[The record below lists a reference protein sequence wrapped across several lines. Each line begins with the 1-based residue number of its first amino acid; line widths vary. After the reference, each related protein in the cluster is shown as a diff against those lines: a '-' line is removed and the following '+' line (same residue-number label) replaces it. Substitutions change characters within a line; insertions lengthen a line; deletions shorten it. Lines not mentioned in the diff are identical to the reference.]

1 MLRKKISLLLAVII
15 AAGAVSACS
24 GTNGQNNN
32 AVNDNPAVSS
42 DSAGAENENSSQTD
56 VNDDESNSASESQT
70 SSTEDESFTSE
81 SIENSASQTDG
92 NSSQGSSE
100 NTQGE
105 GSGNTSAAT
114 EQSSRQSSA
123 VNSQPGTGPA
133 SEESSAHVSNNSGQN
148 SQESSQS
155 KSSSESSGTKSQKNN
170 TSKPSSSNKNNN
182 SDKTNNSKNTNNSG
196 NKNKTN
202 NSSKTNNQNSTNKN
216 TNKTNN
222 TGKTN
227 NQSNTNK
234 TNNTSKTNNQSNTN
248 KTNNTGKTNNQSNT
262 NKTNNTGKTNNQ
274 SSTNKT
280 NNTGKTNNQSSTNK
294 TNNTGKTNNQS
305 STNKTNNTGKTNNQ
319 SSNNANVSVG
329 DNNLYNSIFNLANKV
344 QVKLTVSTSEM
355 NKLQADYKK
364 YKRFDSKSPI
374 YRKAS
379 LTITV
384 NGQSYSMNEVGIR
397 LKGNMSLSPVYD
409 KNGNLN
415 LAHYKLSFNETFDKK
430 EYYGSEAKVWASK
443 AERKARKNRRFATL
457 KKMDLKWN
465 SCYDDTFVREIY
477 AAKMFRDNG
486 VIVQNIGLAQ
496 TVFNGNNYGVMKIYE
511 PVDEIMLARFLPQ
524 SALGGDLYKCGWTTQ
539 PCNYVQNQVTYG
551 VDDKDTG
558 RKYNFNLKTNEKSSN
573 HSSLKKLL
581 STLASRPDRYAFS
594 SVIDTGYLAKFL
606 AASYFAGDPDDI
618 RNNYNNH
625 YIYFRKDNGK
635 AVFIPYDNDR
645 TLGITYGYNPDG
657 TGMTKPSPYSEMA
670 CGARQSQ
677 ANPVIN
683 YGILGSKAFVK
694 SEYTAALKRIADSGI
709 MNVNNFNTYYNLAMN
724 NYNSVVTPSVSFAN
738 QSQAFR
744 FSLDGK
750 YTSGDRRNMSFA
762 VYSEKIMKTYHSYVR

>member
-32 AVNDNPAVSS
+32 AVNDNPSVSS
-42 DSAGAENENSSQTD
+42 DSAGAENEKSSQTD
-56 VNDDESNSASESQT
+56 VNDDESNSASSASESQT

-182 SDKTNNSKNTNNSG
+182 SDKTNNSG

-234 TNNTSKTNNQSNTN
+234 TNNTSKTNNQSN
-248 KTNNTGKTNNQSNT
+248 
-262 NKTNNTGKTNNQ
+262 
-274 SSTNKT
+274 TNKT

>member
-182 SDKTNNSKNTNNSG
+182 SDKTNNSG

-227 NQSNTNK
+227 NQSN
-234 TNNTSKTNNQSNTN
+234 
-248 KTNNTGKTNNQSNT
+248 
-262 NKTNNTGKTNNQ
+262 
-274 SSTNKT
+274 
-280 NNTGKTNNQSSTNK
+280 TNK

>member
-1 MLRKKISLLLAVII
+1 MTMKAIQLLKVRPPPQRMNHLHQKVLKTVLLRQTAILHRVHLKTHRAKAQVILQQQRNKAADSHLLSILSPVQDRLLRNLQHMSAIIPDKTVRSLLKARAVPKAPAQNLRKTIQANRAAQTKTIILIKQTIQKIQTIQVIKTRRI
-15 AAGAVSACS
+15 IQAKQIIRTVR
-24 GTNGQNNN
+24 TKI
-32 AVNDNPAVSS
+32 
-42 DSAGAENENSSQTD
+42 QTKQIIQ
-56 VNDDESNSASESQT
+56 AKQ
-70 SSTEDESFTSE
+70 
-81 SIENSASQTDG
+81 IIRAI
-92 NSSQGSSE
+92 
-100 NTQGE
+100 
-105 GSGNTSAAT
+105 
-114 EQSSRQSSA
+114 R
-123 VNSQPGTGPA
+123 
-133 SEESSAHVSNNSGQN
+133 
-148 SQESSQS
+148 
-155 KSSSESSGTKSQKNN
+155 TKPI
-170 TSKPSSSNKNNN
+170 TH
-182 SDKTNNSKNTNNSG
+182 
-196 NKNKTN
+196 
-202 NSSKTNNQNSTNKN
+202 
-216 TNKTNN
+216 
-222 TGKTN
+222 
-227 NQSNTNK
+227 
-234 TNNTSKTNNQSNTN
+234 
-248 KTNNTGKTNNQSNT
+248 
-262 NKTNNTGKTNNQ
+262 
-274 SSTNKT
+274 
-280 NNTGKTNNQSSTNK
+280 
-294 TNNTGKTNNQS
+294 QS

>member
-182 SDKTNNSKNTNNSG
+182 SDKTNNSG

-202 NSSKTNNQNSTNKN
+202 NSSKTNNQNSTNK
-216 TNKTNN
+216 
-222 TGKTN
+222 
-227 NQSNTNK
+227 
-234 TNNTSKTNNQSNTN
+234 NTN

-294 TNNTGKTNNQS
+294 TNNTS
-305 STNKTNNTGKTNNQ
+305 KTNNQ

>member
-182 SDKTNNSKNTNNSG
+182 SDKT
-196 NKNKTN
+196 NKTN

>member
-182 SDKTNNSKNTNNSG
+182 SDKTN
-196 NKNKTN
+196 KTN

-234 TNNTSKTNNQSNTN
+234 TNNTS
-248 KTNNTGKTNNQSNT
+248 KTNNQSNT

-762 VYSEKIMKTYHSYVR
+762 VYSEKIMKTYHSYVK

>member
-182 SDKTNNSKNTNNSG
+182 SDKTNNSG

-234 TNNTSKTNNQSNTN
+234 TNNTSKTNNQSN
-248 KTNNTGKTNNQSNT
+248 
-262 NKTNNTGKTNNQ
+262 
-274 SSTNKT
+274 TNKT

>member
-56 VNDDESNSASESQT
+56 VNDDESNSASESQI

-248 KTNNTGKTNNQSNT
+248 KTNNTGKTNNQS
-262 NKTNNTGKTNNQ
+262 
-274 SSTNKT
+274 
-280 NNTGKTNNQSSTNK
+280 
-294 TNNTGKTNNQS
+294 

-465 SCYDDTFVREIY
+465 SCYDGTFVREIY

-750 YTSGDRRNMSFA
+750 YTSGDRRNMSFS

>member
-56 VNDDESNSASESQT
+56 VNDDESNSASESQI

-202 NSSKTNNQNSTNKN
+202 NSSKTNNQ
-216 TNKTNN
+216 
-222 TGKTN
+222 
-227 NQSNTNK
+227 SN
-234 TNNTSKTNNQSNTN
+234 
-248 KTNNTGKTNNQSNT
+248 
-262 NKTNNTGKTNNQ
+262 
-274 SSTNKT
+274 
-280 NNTGKTNNQSSTNK
+280 TNK

-750 YTSGDRRNMSFA
+750 YTSGDRRNMSFS

>member
-182 SDKTNNSKNTNNSG
+182 SDKTN
-196 NKNKTN
+196 KTN

-234 TNNTSKTNNQSNTN
+234 TNNTSKTNNQSN
-248 KTNNTGKTNNQSNT
+248 
-262 NKTNNTGKTNNQ
+262 
-274 SSTNKT
+274 TNKT

-762 VYSEKIMKTYHSYVR
+762 VYSEKIMKTYHSYVK

>member
-1 MLRKKISLLLAVII
+1 
-15 AAGAVSACS
+15 
-24 GTNGQNNN
+24 
-32 AVNDNPAVSS
+32 
-42 DSAGAENENSSQTD
+42 
-56 VNDDESNSASESQT
+56 
-70 SSTEDESFTSE
+70 
-81 SIENSASQTDG
+81 
-92 NSSQGSSE
+92 
-100 NTQGE
+100 
-105 GSGNTSAAT
+105 
-114 EQSSRQSSA
+114 
-123 VNSQPGTGPA
+123 
-133 SEESSAHVSNNSGQN
+133 
-148 SQESSQS
+148 
-155 KSSSESSGTKSQKNN
+155 
-170 TSKPSSSNKNNN
+170 
-182 SDKTNNSKNTNNSG
+182 
-196 NKNKTN
+196 
-202 NSSKTNNQNSTNKN
+202 
-216 TNKTNN
+216 
-222 TGKTN
+222 
-227 NQSNTNK
+227 
-234 TNNTSKTNNQSNTN
+234 
-248 KTNNTGKTNNQSNT
+248 
-262 NKTNNTGKTNNQ
+262 
-274 SSTNKT
+274 
-280 NNTGKTNNQSSTNK
+280 
-294 TNNTGKTNNQS
+294 
-305 STNKTNNTGKTNNQ
+305 
-319 SSNNANVSVG
+319 
-329 DNNLYNSIFNLANKV
+329 
-344 QVKLTVSTSEM
+344 M